1 MERMR
6 SSTNGMFLKNNSV
19 GEATGS
25 NMNPEDLEIRP
36 GGMLVQKRDSG
47 SDENP
52 VSVPTIKVRVKHGS
66 KYHEIYISSEAS
78 FGELKKMLAE
88 RTGLHH
94 EDQKI
99 IYKKKERHSKE
110 YLDTVRVKDGS
121 KMVLVEDSASRERRC
136 LEMLKNANAEKASK
150 SLSQISQEVDEFSKQ
165 VTAMEATVATGNK
178 VAEADVDNIIGSLMA
193 ELVKLDELVVNGEL
207 KLQKQMLEKRVQKY
221 IETLDIF
228 KLQNT
233 MLRSKEREK
242 IPLQQ
247 QEVSVGQRPELLQ
260 KQQVLQEKQRKNS
273 TGQTPVLQQ
282 QPLRQQSESVIV
294 TTKWE
299 TFD

>member
-1 MERMR
+1 MR
-6 SSTNGMFLKNNSV
+6 SSANGMFLKNNSV
-19 GEATGS
+19 GEARGS
-25 NMNPEDLEIRP
+25 NMNPEELEIRP

-47 SDENP
+47 SDQNS

-66 KYHEIYISSEAS
+66 KYHEIYISSQAS

-99 IYKKKERHSKE
+99 IYKNKERYSKE

-136 LEMLKNANAEKASK
+136 LEMMKNANAEKVSK

-165 VTAMEATVATGNK
+165 VTAMEATVSTGK
-178 VAEADVDNIIGSLMA
+178 KFAEADVDNIIGSLMT

-233 MLRSKEREK
+233 MPRSKEMEK
-242 IPLQQ
+242 IPLKQ
-247 QEVSVGQRPELLQ
+247 QEVSVGQRLKLVQ
-260 KQQVLQEKQRKNS
+260 RQQVLQEKQRKNS
-273 TGQTPVLQQ
+273 TGQIPVLQQ